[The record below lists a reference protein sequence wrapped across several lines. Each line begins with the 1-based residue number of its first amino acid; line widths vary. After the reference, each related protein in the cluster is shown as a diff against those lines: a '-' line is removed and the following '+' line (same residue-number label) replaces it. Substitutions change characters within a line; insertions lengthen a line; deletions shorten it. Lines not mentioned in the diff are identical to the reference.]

1 MSTGHPI
8 RRPVYTLCLYACCH
22 FGCVR
27 LFATPWNPGVGCRAL
42 LQGIFPTQG
51 LNSRLL
57 HCRQIPYLLSHWGSP
72 LICIHNLILTEHLPP
87 ASAGSSVGEKS
98 SSGGQDPE
106 EDDADGKGTRTAG
119 RKSRGARSPRAKGT
133 LRRRAHP
140 CQTLRGRTPV
150 PTRWANRGDADPG
163 PRGFSGVTGAE
174 MRPQWVRGDLE
185 MGGRGATA
193 A

>member
-1 MSTGHPI
+1 MHAVTSVVSDSL
-8 RRPVYTLCLYACCH
+8 RPHGILEWVAVPSSR
-22 FGCVR
+22 GSS
-27 LFATPWNPGVGCRAL
+27 PPPPGDLPHL

-133 LRRRAHP
+133 LRRRALP